1 MKRQF
6 ALPKSILYIGV
17 PLLMFT
23 FLVVLMMS
31 SLFDTSSILV
41 LGVSIDLLILVP
53 LIYFL
58 LIRKTEVPKTTVVP
72 IIILGLSLGYF
83 FMPESAWTY
92 LNIFKIWV
100 LPLIELLVLVLVF
113 LKLRKLVR
121 FYRQV
126 KGAEPDFYNSVKKVC
141 AEFVQKRVVYLL
153 AAEISVLYYGFWN
166 WKKRTLAA
174 NEFSNHKESGIVAIF
189 WVIILMVLVES
200 FVLHLL
206 LARWSVVFAWILT
219 ILSIYTSIQLFGFV
233 RSISKRPIVIDRT
246 GLTLRCGLM
255 NEVKI
260 PLDEIDSLLLSQKE
274 LEDDDELTRTLSP
287 LGKLEQHNVVLILN
301 RENELT
307 GVYGGKKPFNRILF
321 YVDKPMALQEV
332 YEKVLSEL

>member
-1 MKRQF
+1 MCILSAVNWSYFFVKIDMKRQF
-6 ALPKSILYIGV
+6 ALPKSIFYIGV

-31 SLFDTSSILV
+31 SLFNTSNVFV

-126 KGAEPDFYNSVKKVC
+126 KGVEPDFYNSVK
-141 AEFVQKRVVYLL
+141 
-153 AAEISVLYYGFWN
+153 N
-166 WKKRTLAA
+166 
-174 NEFSNHKESGIVAIF
+174 N
-189 WVIILMVLVES
+189 
-200 FVLHLL
+200 
-206 LARWSVVFAWILT
+206 
-219 ILSIYTSIQLFGFV
+219 
-233 RSISKRPIVIDRT
+233 
-246 GLTLRCGLM
+246 
-255 NEVKI
+255 
-260 PLDEIDSLLLSQKE
+260 
-274 LEDDDELTRTLSP
+274 
-287 LGKLEQHNVVLILN
+287 
-301 RENELT
+301 
-307 GVYGGKKPFNRILF
+307 
-321 YVDKPMALQEV
+321 
-332 YEKVLSEL
+332 